1 MSDSPR
7 EPKNNLFFKLFWIDT
22 FSDEQKPTWKQ
33 LANNVLSKIK
43 LFSRLTN
50 SLIFQIVMHIM
61 THFIVCIGTM
71 IHTIASWLILLIHWI
86 LYIVVIIINVI
97 GISPRDLFY
106 LGLFLL
112 IILEIKK
119 VTVCFTV

>member
-1 MSDSPR
+1 
-7 EPKNNLFFKLFWIDT
+7 
-22 FSDEQKPTWKQ
+22 
-33 LANNVLSKIK
+33 
-43 LFSRLTN
+43 
-50 SLIFQIVMHIM
+50 MHIM
-61 THFIVCIGTM
+61 THFIANIRILM
-71 IHTIASWLILLIHWI
+71 HTIATWLMLLIHWI
-86 LYIVVIIINVI
+86 LYIAVIIINVM

>member
-1 MSDSPR
+1 
-7 EPKNNLFFKLFWIDT
+7 
-22 FSDEQKPTWKQ
+22 
-33 LANNVLSKIK
+33 
-43 LFSRLTN
+43 
-50 SLIFQIVMHIM
+50 MHIM
-61 THFIVCIGTM
+61 VHFIASIR
-71 IHTIASWLILLIHWI
+71 ILINTIATWLMLLIHWI
-86 LYIVVIIINVI
+86 WYIAVIIINVM

>member
-1 MSDSPR
+1 
-7 EPKNNLFFKLFWIDT
+7 
-22 FSDEQKPTWKQ
+22 
-33 LANNVLSKIK
+33 
-43 LFSRLTN
+43 
-50 SLIFQIVMHIM
+50 MHIM
-61 THFIVCIGTM
+61 THFIASIRILM
-71 IHTIASWLILLIHWI
+71 HTIATWLMLLIHWI
-86 LYIVVIIINVI
+86 LYIAVIIINVT